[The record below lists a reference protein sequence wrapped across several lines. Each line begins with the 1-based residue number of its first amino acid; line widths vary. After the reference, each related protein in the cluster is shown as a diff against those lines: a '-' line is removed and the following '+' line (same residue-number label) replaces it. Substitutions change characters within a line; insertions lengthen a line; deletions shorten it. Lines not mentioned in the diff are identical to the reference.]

1 MVQKYKKNHA
11 DEFLSLFSYF
21 YLLDPDAHI
30 ECGSGSRREK
40 MLSLME
46 PEGLGVKTVV
56 ATLQTKLK
64 NYIFVFKCVLESWTI
79 NQATRHPAHHQVTTF
94 TNRC

>member
-1 MVQKYKKNHA
+1 MFQKYKKNHA

-21 YLLDPDAHI
+21 YHLDPDAHI

-79 NQATRHPAHHQVTTF
+79 NQAYNCT
-94 TNRC
+94 

>member
-1 MVQKYKKNHA
+1 
-11 DEFLSLFSYF
+11 
-21 YLLDPDAHI
+21 
-30 ECGSGSRREK
+30 

-79 NQATRHPAHHQVTTF
+79 NQAYNCT
-94 TNRC
+94 

>member
-1 MVQKYKKNHA
+1 MN
-11 DEFLSLFSYF
+11 FCRYF
-21 YLLDPDAHI
+21 PIFTSWIRMHI

-79 NQATRHPAHHQVTTF
+79 NQAYNCT
-94 TNRC
+94 